1 VALSVTFAPLA
12 TGLAG
17 TALALMDGGVVFTG
31 GAIGTDTVATAAI
44 EEFPPPTLT
53 WNVRF
58 LLAATVGAVKVD
70 VNDVGPARVTVGSAG
85 EITCVHTNGPL
96 VGVLPAALSVTSV
109 PPTIGFAA
117 AV

>member
-1 VALSVTFAPLA
+1 MTPAPLA

-17 TALALMDGGVVFTG
+17 TAVALMDGGVVFAG
-31 GAIGTDTVATAAI
+31 GAIGTETVAAAAV

-53 WNVRF
+53 WKVRF
-58 LLAATVGAVKVD
+58 RLAATVGAVKVA
-70 VNDVGPARVTVGSAG
+70 VNDVGVPSVTVGSPGAT
-85 EITCVHTNGPL
+85 TCVHTNGPL
-96 VGVLPAALSVTSV
+96 LGVLPAALNVTSV